1 MAKGKKTVFFC
12 QNCGHEESK
21 WLGQCPACK
30 EWNTFVEEKVTVPKA
45 GNASALGPA
54 GGAAP
59 QPVLLT
65 SVDTDDDERIR
76 TGIGELDR
84 VLGGGIVQGSLVL
97 VGPASA
103 GLPEIVGN
111 GEEDPLHLRR
121 GITEADQTA
130 GRPDG
135 DVFRKSLSL
144 VRNQSGTDPE
154 QY

>member
-30 EWNTFVEEKVTVPKA
+30 EWNTFVEEKVTVPKT
-45 GNASALGPA
+45 GSASSSGTA

-97 VGPASA
+97 VGGDVS
-103 GLPEIVGN
+103 N

-121 GITEADQTA
+121 GITEADQAA
-130 GRPDG
+130 GGPDG
-135 DVFRKSLSL
+135 DVFGKSVSL